1 MMDEPLLSQHELAK
15 AAFGLLTSSS
25 TERYVRIAQDSAA
38 GLVKKLQPVPLRWQ
52 RVLDRA
58 NRLWQEAVRGTRR
71 ESSEVELAVL
81 LSALAQTAIP
91 NVDRLLATVS
101 LIDRPPVAW
110 LSALA
115 RNLRMQR
122 RRQNRLHPDVPQT
135 GRKVHRRRRGAA
147 RDLGT
152 MTRPRWRATFPIS
165 PKISFTSGSPNIIMF
180 RRLPRP

>member
-25 TERYVRIAQDSAA
+25 IERYVRIAQDSAA
-38 GLVKKLQPVPLRWQ
+38 GLVEKLQPVPLRWQ
-52 RVLDRA
+52 CVLDRA

-115 RNLRMQR
+115 RNLRMHR
-122 RRQNRLHPDVPQT
+122 SATLT
-135 GRKVHRRRRGAA
+135 IGRPTNIRGSVINSAA
-147 RDLGT
+147 TPPLIRSPGSASIVLPSSAKSSPT
-152 MTRPRWRATFPIS
+152 STFVLS
-165 PKISFTSGSPNIIMF
+165 SAAAA
-180 RRLPRP
+180 

>member
-115 RNLRMQR
+115 RNLRMHR
-122 RRQNRLHPDVPQT
+122 SATLTFGRPTSICSSVTNSAATPPLIRSPGSASIVLPSSAKSLQT
-135 GRKVHRRRRGAA
+135 SSFA
-147 RDLGT
+147 L
-152 MTRPRWRATFPIS
+152 S
-165 PKISFTSGSPNIIMF
+165 PK
-180 RRLPRP
+180 RAA

>member
-25 TERYVRIAQDSAA
+25 SERYVRIAQDSAA
-38 GLVKKLQPVPLRWQ
+38 GLVKKLQPDLLQWQ

-58 NRLWQEAVRGTRR
+58 NRLWQEAARGTRR
-71 ESSEVELAVL
+71 EPSEVELAVL

-115 RNLRMQR
+115 RNLRMHR
-122 RRQNRLHPDVPQT
+122 SATLT
-135 GRKVHRRRRGAA
+135 IGRPTSISIRGSVTNTAA
-147 RDLGT
+147 TPPLIR
-152 MTRPRWRATFPIS
+152 S
-165 PKISFTSGSPNIIMF
+165 PGSASIVLSSSAQSLLTSSIA
-180 RRLPRP
+180 LSSAAAA